1 MIFHSGEPGKKTFM
15 YFSSEVGK
23 GFIISDDEEVTGV
36 ISVRNPSRKNWN
48 SSIQESST
56 ITDTLQKRAKRKQ
69 TKKKNVP
76 NFLFVNKPHYSS
88 NSSIEIALDEAAE
101 ASIKSE
107 NMQDRQR
114 QVEPKSRA
122 RRYRSEVMLS
132 TTSRLVA

>member
-1 MIFHSGEPGKKTFM
+1 M
-15 YFSSEVGK
+15 SSEVGK
-23 GFIISDDEEVTGV
+23 GFIISEDEEVTGV
-36 ISVRNPSRKNWN
+36 ISVRNPSRKKRN
-48 SSIQESST
+48 SSIKASST
-56 ITDTLQKRAKRKQ
+56 ITDTLKRRAKRKQ

-88 NSSIEIALDEAAE
+88 NSSIEIAPDEAAE

-107 NMQDRQR
+107 NMQDRQG
-114 QVEPKSRA
+114 QVEPKARA